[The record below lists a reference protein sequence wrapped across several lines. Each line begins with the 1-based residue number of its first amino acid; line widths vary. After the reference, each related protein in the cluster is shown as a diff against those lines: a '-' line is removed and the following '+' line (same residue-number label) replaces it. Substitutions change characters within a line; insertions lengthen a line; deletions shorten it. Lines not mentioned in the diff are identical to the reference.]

1 MSMIRPGVR
10 ELMHHDPVRRELVT
24 AALTERVHT
33 LRKALQKKHAW
44 AETAVSEENLKR
56 RRQSSRY
63 CTLRGRLKEGSS

>member
-10 ELMHHDPVRRELVT
+10 ERMHRDPVRRELVT

-44 AETAVSEENLKR
+44 AESEVLEENLKR
-56 RRQSSRY
+56 RRQASRY
-63 CTLRGRLKEGSS
+63 CTLCGRLKEGSS